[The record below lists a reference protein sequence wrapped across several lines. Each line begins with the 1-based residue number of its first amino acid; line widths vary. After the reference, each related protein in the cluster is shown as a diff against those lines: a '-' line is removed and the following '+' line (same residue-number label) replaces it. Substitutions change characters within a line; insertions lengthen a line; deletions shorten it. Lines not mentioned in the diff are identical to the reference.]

1 MSELGKRVA
10 VAAVGIP
17 TVLLLVYLG
26 GWFLSV
32 PLAAF
37 AAWGS
42 HELSRI
48 AVHAGIRSVEWIA
61 APAASTLVL
70 LATWAESFQAF
81 APPAL
86 AVMGV
91 STAAAVAT
99 GIWSR
104 GPSGAPLASAA
115 VTVFAAVYLGLALAF
130 APLLHA
136 LPAVAAWPGAGS
148 PVSGLV
154 AVALPLAVTWVGDAS
169 AYFAG
174 AAWGKAK
181 LAPAISPNKSWVGF
195 WAAVGGG
202 AIAAVAWLLVARAAT
217 GAGVPAP
224 GEVSEP
230 GAVMPLL
237 GSGVAGIVVMAV
249 VGSVMGIAAVVGDLV
264 ESLLKREAGVK
275 DSGTFFPG
283 HGGVLDRIDSLLFTI
298 PTAYVALAL
307 LGGGVS

>member
-17 TVLLLVYLG
+17 AVLLLVYLG

-37 AAWGS
+37 AAWGT
-42 HELSRI
+42 HELSRL
-48 AVHAGIRSVEWIA
+48 ADNTGVRPVEWIA

-70 LATWAESFQAF
+70 LATWTGSFQAF
-81 APPAL
+81 APQAL
-86 AVMGV
+86 AVVGV
-91 STAAAVAT
+91 STAAAAVAA
-99 GIWSR
+99 IWRR
-104 GPSGAPLASAA
+104 GPSRAPLASAA
-115 VTVFAAVYLGLALAF
+115 VTVFATVYLGLALAF

-136 LPAVAAWPGAGS
+136 LPAAAGWSAAS
-148 PVSGLV
+148 VSASGLV

-174 AAWGKAK
+174 TAWGKSR
-181 LAPAISPNKSWVGF
+181 LAPSISPKKSWVGF
-195 WAAVGGG
+195 WAAVTTG
-202 AIAAVAWLLVARAAT
+202 ALAAVLWLLVARAVSGIGVVPLASMPD
-217 GAGVPAP
+217 GPGGVGAAGV
-224 GEVSEP
+224 
-230 GAVMPLL
+230 
-237 GSGVAGIVVMAV
+237 VVMAA
-249 VGSVMGIAAVVGDLV
+249 VGAVIAVAAVVGDLV

-283 HGGVLDRIDSLLFTI
+283 HGGLLDRIDSLLFTI

-307 LGGGVS
+307 LAGGGS

>member
-37 AAWGS
+37 AAWGT
-42 HELSRI
+42 HELSRMS
-48 AVHAGIRSVEWIA
+48 AHSGIRSIEWIA

-81 APPAL
+81 APHAL
-86 AVMGV
+86 AVVGV
-91 STAAAVAT
+91 STAAAVVIA
-99 GIWSR
+99 IWSR

-136 LPAVAAWPGAGS
+136 LPTVAAWPGAGS
-148 PVSGLV
+148 RVSGLV
-154 AVALPLAVTWVGDAS
+154 AVALPLAVTWVGDAA

-174 AAWGKAK
+174 TAWGKAR
-181 LAPAISPNKSWVGF
+181 LAPAVSPNKSWVGF

-202 AIAAVAWLLVARAAT
+202 AFAGVAWLPVARAAT
-217 GAGVPAP
+217 GAGVPTP
-224 GEVSEP
+224 GGVS
-230 GAVMPLL
+230 GSVLPLV
-237 GSGVAGIVVMAV
+237 GSGITGIVVIAV
-249 VGSVMGIAAVVGDLV
+249 VGAAIAVAAVVGDLV

-283 HGGVLDRIDSLLFTI
+283 HGGALDRIDSLLFTI
-298 PTAYVALAL
+298 PTAYVALVL
-307 LGGGVS
+307 LSRGVS

>member
-37 AAWGS
+37 AAWGT
-42 HELSRI
+42 HELSRM
-48 AVHAGIRSVEWIA
+48 AVHVDIRPVEWIA
-61 APAASTLVL
+61 APAASILVL
-70 LATWAESFQAF
+70 LASWKASFGSF
-81 APPAL
+81 APHAL
-86 AVMGV
+86 AIVGV
-91 STAAAVAT
+91 STVGAVVVA
-99 GIWSR
+99 IWRR

-115 VTVFAAVYLGLALAF
+115 VTAFAAIYLGLALAF

-136 LPAVAAWPGAGS
+136 LPRVAAWPAASGSVAG
-148 PVSGLV
+148 LM

-174 AAWGKAK
+174 TAWGKAK
-181 LAPAISPNKSWVGF
+181 LAPSISPNKSWVGF

-202 AIAAVAWLLVARAAT
+202 ALAAVAWLLVARVVAGTPAPSGPSET
-217 GAGVPAP
+217 GAVTAVTGGGLGGLLVMAA
-224 GEVSEP
+224 V
-230 GAVMPLL
+230 GAVI
-237 GSGVAGIVVMAV
+237 GV
-249 VGSVMGIAAVVGDLV
+249 AAVVGDLV

-298 PTAYVALAL
+298 PAAYLALAL
-307 LGGGVS
+307 LGAVTP